1 VIRFMTASAA
11 AENARRIRLSLP
23 LARNVTTCLCA
34 ADWTLA
40 LEYGSRLFVRQRP
53 LRSSLTK
60 FLLKC
65 MRQDRVSIV
74 KNALHNGFR

>member
-40 LEYGSRLFVRQRP
+40 LEYGSRLFVRQRA
-53 LRSSLTK
+53 LAQFADEILAKMYAAGSGVHSQKCLT
-60 FLLKC
+60 
-65 MRQDRVSIV
+65 
-74 KNALHNGFR
+74 